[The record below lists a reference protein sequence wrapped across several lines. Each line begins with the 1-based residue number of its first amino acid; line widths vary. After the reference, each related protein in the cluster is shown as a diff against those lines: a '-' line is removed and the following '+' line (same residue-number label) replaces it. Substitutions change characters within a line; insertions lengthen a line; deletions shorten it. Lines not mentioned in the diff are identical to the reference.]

1 MKINIRKGTLPIPI
15 PQPVGGIM
23 GLAKF
28 SRDVIRALVAL
39 KNRQDSVQ
47 VPRRGGG
54 GSSSPLPLTLKKGTD
69 VDDIQIIPGY
79 VNLEM
84 PTLGGT
90 ALNHATPPEITVTAD
105 VWVWLKCVGTF
116 GSPDT
121 YVVTVETTT
130 TATAPTGTTITAML
144 TIERHGYDGDLK
156 FDVDNLPHG
165 VIVDNIGLSGILVR
179 AGETRRQ
186 IFLTAAEWVPETT
199 RTYHAVA
206 IGQGNQASRT
216 LTLHVRRSG
225 TVAAK

>member
-1 MKINIRKGTLPIPI
+1 MNVRKGLLNIPI
-15 PQPVGGIM
+15 PQPVVGIM
-23 GLAKF
+23 GLSKF

-54 GSSSPLPLTLKKGTD
+54 GSSPLPLTLKKGTD

-90 ALNHATPPEITVTAD
+90 ALNQATPPEITVTAD

-130 TATAPTGTTITAML
+130 TATAPTGTTITATGFISFRPL
-144 TIERHGYDGDLK
+144 GSVDFTAGSPATYDITNVHSGGN
-156 FDVDNLPHG
+156 FGVDSFGNINLWWK
-165 VIVDNIGLSGILVR
+165 
-179 AGETRRQ
+179 A
-186 IFLTAAEWVPETT
+186 
-199 RTYHAVA
+199 
-206 IGQGNQASRT
+206 
-216 LTLHVRRSG
+216 
-225 TVAAK
+225 

>member
-28 SRDVIRALVAL
+28 SRDVIRSLVAL

-47 VPRRGGG
+47 VPRGGGG

-116 GSPDT
+116 GSPDS

-130 TATAPTGTTITAML
+130 TATAPTGTTITATGFISFRPL
-144 TIERHGYDGDLK
+144 GSVDFTAGSPATYDITNVHSGGN
-156 FDVDNLPHG
+156 FGVDSFGNINLWWK
-165 VIVDNIGLSGILVR
+165 
-179 AGETRRQ
+179 A
-186 IFLTAAEWVPETT
+186 
-199 RTYHAVA
+199 
-206 IGQGNQASRT
+206 
-216 LTLHVRRSG
+216 
-225 TVAAK
+225 